1 MQNRTYGEL
10 FSLIQSLSGV
20 GSFTSEERSSIRDF
34 INRRFLEAY
43 LTSQMWPRYL
53 VVGEE
58 RSISAS
64 PVQTIPYTESGK
76 NTIGEFI
83 RIHRTQPFLRNSA
96 LEFDFYV
103 NYNGAHILN
112 LSTADATSAF
122 VTYKLQFSPFAASPS
137 DSTEVPAE
145 FFYFIAHAAYAD
157 FLRMDGQTD
166 KALVEEKA
174 AGNYLVLE
182 LEKLDV
188 ISNNST
194 INKRFTTYVNRQSR

>member
-1 MQNRTYGEL
+1 MQSRTYGEL

-43 LTSQMWPRYL
+43 LASQMWPRYL

-58 RSISAS
+58 RSISTS

-112 LSTADATSAF
+112 LTTADATSAF
-122 VTYKLQFSPFAASPS
+122 VTYKLPFSPFAASPS

-174 AGNYLVLE
+174 AGNYLALE